1 MLKAINKQ
9 EEQLKKLIIK
19 KKKKKKN
26 EWKKILKRKEIRF
39 NLNEVFVNF
48 DMNFTDEG
56 LNIV

>member
-9 EEQLKKLIIK
+9 EEQLKKSRM
-19 KKKKKKN
+19 KKKKKN

>member
-9 EEQLKKLIIK
+9 EEQLKKSRM

-26 EWKKILKRKEIRF
+26 EWKKIWKRKEIRF